1 MSFFQF
7 NAAAAMLI
15 FLIILGYFS
24 HNNSI
29 IISAAV
35 LLLMQQTP
43 LERYIPWWEKYGLYL
58 GITILTIG
66 VLSPL
71 VSGKIKLENLGGLL
85 LNWKMIL
92 AIVVGIFVAWLGG
105 RGVSL
110 MTSQPSIITGLLIG
124 TIAGV
129 AFFKGVP
136 VGPLI
141 AAGML
146 SLILN
151 RLG

>member
-1 MSFFQF
+1 
-7 NAAAAMLI
+7 MLI

-24 HNNSI
+24 HNSSI

-35 LLLMQQTP
+35 LLVMQQTP
-43 LERYIPWWEKYGLYL
+43 LERHIPWLEKYGLNI
-58 GITILTIG
+58 GIIILTIG

-71 VSGKIKLENLGGLL
+71 VSGKIKLEGIGALL

-92 AIVVGIFVAWLGG
+92 AVVVGIFVAWLGG
-105 RGVSL
+105 RGVNL
-110 MTSQPSIITGLLIG
+110 MSAHPSIITGLLIG

-151 RLG
+151 KL

>member
-1 MSFFQF
+1 MPFFHF
-7 NAAAAMLI
+7 NTVAAVLI

-24 HNNSI
+24 HNHSI
-29 IISAAV
+29 IISATV
-35 LLLMQQTP
+35 MLVIQQTP
-43 LERYIPWWEKYGLYL
+43 LERYLPWLEKYGLHI

-71 VSGKIKLENLGGLL
+71 ASGKVKIDNLGSLL
-85 LNWKMIL
+85 LNWQMML
-92 AIVVGIFVAWLGG
+92 AIVVGVFVAWLGG
-105 RGVSL
+105 RGVML
-110 MTSQPSIITGLLIG
+110 MTSQPSIITGLMVG

-129 AFFKGVP
+129 AFFKGIP

-146 SLILN
+146 SIILN
-151 RLG
+151 RL

>member
-1 MSFFQF
+1 MSFFHF
-7 NAAAAMLI
+7 NTAAAMLV
-15 FLIILGYFS
+15 FLIVLGYFS
-24 HNNSI
+24 HNQSI

-35 LLLMQQTP
+35 LLVLQQTP
-43 LERYIPWWEKYGLYL
+43 LERYIPWVEQYGLQI
-58 GITILTIG
+58 GIIILTIG

-71 VSGKIKLENLGGLL
+71 VSGKVKLDNLGGLL
-85 LNWKMIL
+85 LNWKMLL

-105 RGVSL
+105 RGVDL

-129 AFFKGVP
+129 ALFKGVP

-151 RLG
+151 RL

>member
-1 MSFFQF
+1 MSFFHF
-7 NAAAAMLI
+7 NTAALI
-15 FLIILGYFS
+15 LVFLIILGYFS

-29 IISAAV
+29 IFSAAV
-35 LLLMQQTP
+35 LLVMQQSP
-43 LERYIPWWEKYGLYL
+43 LESYIPWLEKYGLHI

-71 VSGKIKLENLGGLL
+71 VSGKIKLDNPAILL

-105 RGVSL
+105 RGLTL
-110 MTSQPSIITGLLIG
+110 MTASPSIITGLLIG

-146 SLILN
+146 SLIVSKL
-151 RLG
+151 